1 MAASATPP
9 PVDGPHWKP
18 VANVIETFHKRWGVL
33 AADKFN
39 AEPWWYRWST
49 ASGWPRRLVHT
60 VYPLG
65 TRIDFD
71 SDELDP
77 DRDDE
82 IVVRLNGEACIGW
95 LAVWDPPAAAESKSP
110 PVSPTQ
116 PEPAASSPLPRRK
129 RAKRAKRAQKHAGG
143 REPQYEWE
151 IAASYVDRVVADNG
165 LLPRNKKTG
174 EPVKARAVDLMLQGF
189 EDSEKAVPRSRR
201 TVEKWITANWQ
212 RCRHWW
218 GLN

>member
-1 MAASATPP
+1 VVASATPP

-18 VANVIETFHKRWGVL
+18 VAKVIETFHARWGIL

-39 AEPWWYRWST
+39 AQPWWYRWST
-49 ASGWPRRLVHT
+49 ASGWPRRLVHK
-60 VYPLG
+60 VYPPE

-82 IVVRLNGEACIGW
+82 IEIRLNGEACMGW
-95 LAVWDPPAAAESKSP
+95 LAVWDPP
-110 PVSPTQ
+110 
-116 PEPAASSPLPRRK
+116 EPAALSTPSPRK

-143 REPQYEWE
+143 REPEYEWE
-151 IAASYVDRVVADNG
+151 IAARYVDRVVANHG
-165 LLPRNKKTG
+165 LLPRNKKTS
-174 EPVKARAVDLMLQGF
+174 EPVKARAVGLMLQGF
-189 EDSEKAVPRSRR
+189 RDSEKAVPRWGR